1 MTASLAGPVVLVAA
15 TAPAQSIELQ
25 RRFLEA
31 LAQIESGHPA
41 EGAAALESLYSQT
54 PTPRLRLELAR
65 ALMLARKW
73 RQARILFVEAFKD
86 DPPPIVKSNIL
97 TFLNTIDR
105 QQGRL
110 TLTASIARYGN
121 PLQQPGSYTLNFT
134 GIELTF
140 DPDKTYRNLWGANVG
155 GAYTKEFHSG
165 WQVSANASYRNLPHD
180 LADRFVG
187 DVSLS
192 RMLGRTPFEVKV
204 GVTRLGQK
212 RQSFSLPYIQAVYTL
227 PVGRKSALRPTA
239 TLGYYAADIGQ
250 SASGVQGDAFI
261 PLVYAP
267 VPTRVI
273 SIGPTILRRNAGYDE
288 QAYTSV
294 GVRAIATVQTSAV
307 NVEAGFQGT
316 ITRFDAIDPF
326 WGARRLDHSVFA
338 TATLSS
344 YKLRLGPFIPAVGLT
359 CILTRSTI
367 VYYRQRGCDSTFEV
381 RKIF

>member
-1 MTASLAGPVVLVAA
+1 MPISVLDAPPQVNIVSPAEIEQQFKGSLHL
-15 TAPAQSIELQ
+15 IELGQ
-25 RRFLEA
+25 VSAAIPVLE
-31 LAQIESGHPA
+31 H
-41 EGAAALESLYSQT
+41 LYTQT
-54 PTPRLRLELAR
+54 RAPRIRLELAR
-65 ALMLARKW
+65 ALMLARQWK
-73 RQARILFVEAFKD
+73 RARTLFVEAFKD
-86 DPPPIVKSNIL
+86 DPPSIVKSNIL

-105 QQGRL
+105 QRGKL
-110 TLTASIARYGN
+110 TLSASFARYGN
-121 PLQQPGSYTLNFT
+121 PLQQPGTYTLNFA
-134 GIELTF
+134 GIELTYQ
-140 DPDKTYRNLWGANVG
+140 PDETYRNLWGVTIG
-155 GAYTKEFHSG
+155 GTYSKEFQSG
-165 WQVSANASYRNLPHD
+165 WQVSANASYRDLPHD